1 MLKIEEALQ
10 VINDQQ
16 IELSTEIRKLSDSL
30 GFAVSS
36 EIRAPFDMPAFDNSA
51 MDGYA
56 LCGISKEYQIIGEV
70 AAGDAEELDL
80 REGEAVRIFTGARV
94 PAAAS
99 AVMMQET
106 RVEGEKLFLDELP
119 KEGQSIRR
127 KGGELQKEQL
137 VFDKGYTI
145 TPAGISM
152 IGALGMDQVE
162 VFKKPIINLITTG
175 NELVQPGKAKGEG
188 QIYESNSFAI
198 SAAAENFGFPVHKNI
213 AFRMILSRS
222 RLEFPKHWNRQI
234 SCFFPAEFR

>member
-99 AVMMQET
+99 AVMMQEKPGWKE
-106 RVEGEKLFLDELP
+106 RSFSWMNCQRKARAFEEKGVNYRKNNWFLIKVIPLLQPEL
-119 KEGQSIRR
+119 
-127 KGGELQKEQL
+127 
-137 VFDKGYTI
+137 
-145 TPAGISM
+145 A
-152 IGALGMDQVE
+152 
-162 VFKKPIINLITTG
+162 
-175 NELVQPGKAKGEG
+175 
-188 QIYESNSFAI
+188 
-198 SAAAENFGFPVHKNI
+198 
-213 AFRMILSRS
+213 
-222 RLEFPKHWNRQI
+222 
-234 SCFFPAEFR
+234 